1 MQSIISKFNNYPKI
15 VNINNCLDKKSK
27 LYSNEMSRTKIPKE
41 ITILTSGNLPDVV
54 ARRCS
59 AKKRF
64 FKISQNSQ
72 ENTYVSLFFDKT
84 LVFSCEFCKIFKNT
98 YFAEYVRAA
107 AFNPRCLATFKL
119 KI

>member
-27 LYSNEMSRTKIPKE
+27 LYFNEMSRTKIPKE

-72 ENTYVSLFFDKT
+72 ENTYVRVSFLIKHWCF
-84 LVFSCEFCKIFKNT
+84 LVN
-98 YFAEYVRAA
+98 FAKFLRALILL
-107 AFNPRCLATFKL
+107 NMSERLL
-119 KI
+119 LILVV